1 MASEKISE
9 WKPHLGRKVSVRY
22 RLHSGDHPFSEA
34 IGVVADVSEG
44 EDGSEIVT
52 ILTRRGESRSI
63 GSKDILAAKLF
74 PV

>member
-1 MASEKISE
+1 MASGQISE

-34 IGVVADVSEG
+34 IGVVSDVAED
-44 EDGSEIVT
+44 EDGAEIIT
-52 ILTRRGESRSI
+52 ILTRRGESRRI
-63 GSKDILAAKLF
+63 GSQDILAAKLF

>member
-1 MASEKISE
+1 MASGEIAE

-34 IGVVADVSEG
+34 IGVVAEVTEG
-44 EDGSEIVT
+44 EDGSEIIT
-52 ILTRRGESRSI
+52 ILTRRGGQRRI
-63 GSKDILAAKLF
+63 GSRDILAAKLF